1 MVEPDN
7 GAVMLR
13 AAEPAIRLIVRA
25 DTATA
30 ATIGMAI
37 GVLLGTAPCR
47 AVIVRDRTALW
58 LGPDEWLVL
67 APETESALAQH
78 ALAALGSAVDVS
90 HAYVGI
96 EVSGPRAAWCINAF
110 NALDL
115 DPHAFPVGA
124 CTRTLFGKAEIVLWR
139 AEAELFRIEVARS
152 YAPYVR
158 QCLEEACREFLPL
171 AAPSP
176 SLRGAERSPGL
187 TRGSNPPP
195 SESLSAGWGIASSLR
210 SSQ

>member
-1 MVEPDN
+1 MGESEN
-7 GAVMLR
+7 SAVMLR
-13 AAEPAIRLIVRA
+13 PADPAIRLIVRA
-25 DTATA
+25 DTAAA

-67 APETESALAQH
+67 APDTESTLAQQ
-78 ALAALGSAVDVS
+78 ALAAHGSVVNVS

-115 DPHAFPVGA
+115 DLHVFPVSA
-124 CTRTLFGKAEIVLWR
+124 CTRTLFGKVEIVLWR
-139 AEAELFRIEVARS
+139 AEAEQFRIEVARS
-152 YAPYVR
+152 HAPYVR
-158 QCLEEACREFLPL
+158 QCLEEASREFLSASAPL
-171 AAPSP
+171 
-176 SLRGAERSPGL
+176 SLRGA
-187 TRGSNPPP
+187 
-195 SESLSAGWGIASSLR
+195 
-210 SSQ
+210 

>member
-1 MVEPDN
+1 MDEFGN
-7 GAVMLR
+7 SAVAIR
-13 AAEPAIRLIVRA
+13 PAEPAIRLIVRA
-25 DTATA
+25 DTAA
-30 ATIGMAI
+30 AANIGMAI

-67 APETESALAQH
+67 APESEVTLTQQALP
-78 ALAALGSAVDVS
+78 ALGSMVDLS

-96 EVSGPRAAWCINAF
+96 EVVGPRAAWCINAF

-115 DPHAFPVGA
+115 DPHVFPVGA

-139 AEAELFRIEVARS
+139 AEAEVFRIEVARS

-158 QCLEEACREFLPL
+158 QCLDEASREFLP
-171 AAPSP
+171 APV
-176 SLRGAERSPGL
+176 AC
-187 TRGSNPPP
+187 
-195 SESLSAGWGIASSLR
+195 
-210 SSQ
+210 